1 MIWYCLITHFFGR
14 VSALGLEPT
23 LDGCSRT
30 LAQLYGPWDL
40 QDHFPLD
47 QKNRCQNHQSPTPW
61 KKTLMD
67 FDFRRIQRS
76 IRCRSSFGI
85 LWWIRSRWRVSI
97 SRQPA
102 WAFLSWWRSSRWPAR
117 TRRRWRKVECLGR
130 VGPVGQGGKEFD
142 DYSGN
147 DRNWRGIKYILNT
160 LDSSYSDLKICYLD
174 T

>member
-61 KKTLMD
+61 KKH
-67 FDFRRIQRS
+67 
-76 IRCRSSFGI
+76 
-85 LWWIRSRWRVSI
+85 WWILIFVASNGRFAAGHPLVS
-97 SRQPA
+97 SDGSGAGGGSLSAGSQPGPSSPGGGVPGDLRERDGA
-102 WAFLSWWRSSRWPAR
+102 GEKWSVWAELAQLVKGVRN
-117 TRRRWRKVECLGR
+117 LMII
-130 VGPVGQGGKEFD
+130 VGMI
-142 DYSGN
+142 
-147 DRNWRGIKYILNT
+147 GIEEELNI
-160 LDSSYSDLKICYLD
+160 Y
-174 T
+174 

>member
-61 KKTLMD
+61 KKH
-67 FDFRRIQRS
+67 
-76 IRCRSSFGI
+76 
-85 LWWIRSRWRVSI
+85 WWILIFVASNGRFAAGHPLVS
-97 SRQPA
+97 SDGSGAGGGSLSAGSQP
-102 WAFLSWWRSSRWPAR
+102 FLSWWRSSRWPAR

-130 VGPVGQGGKEFD
+130 VGPVGQGGEEFD